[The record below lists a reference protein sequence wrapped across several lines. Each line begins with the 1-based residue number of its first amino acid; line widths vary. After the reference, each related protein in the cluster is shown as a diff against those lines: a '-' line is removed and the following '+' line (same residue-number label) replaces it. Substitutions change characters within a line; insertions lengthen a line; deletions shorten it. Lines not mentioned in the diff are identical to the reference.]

1 MVYIYDYGI
10 KFIADNEMLPSAGIQ
25 PIQSQTNS
33 DQEME
38 EEQIGKLK
46 IINNIRNNF
55 LFYKN
60 RKITQQI
67 LKYFF

>member
-1 MVYIYDYGI
+1 MFYIYDYGI
-10 KFIADNEMLPSAGIQ
+10 KFIAEMLPSAGIQ

-55 LFYKN
+55 
-60 RKITQQI
+60 I
-67 LKYFF
+67 